1 VKVALASSNK
11 GKLRELEA
19 LFPEWEIEPFV
30 ADYPEETGETFYENA
45 RWKAQFVRETGVIP
59 AEVPVLGEDSGLEVG
74 ALGGRPGVR
83 SARFAGPEATDED
96 NVELLLR
103 ELEGVVEDERGARY
117 VSELVL
123 LLTGKRGRRRFYV
136 FRGTGTLDGRIGTT
150 PRGSEGFGYDPVFI
164 PAGRERTVAELGD
177 AWKRE
182 NSHRSQAA
190 KALLA
195 AVGKM
200 PGAV

>member
-1 VKVALASSNK
+1 MGRLKVALASSNK

-30 ADYPEETGETFYENA
+30 ADYPEETGKTFHDNA
-45 RWKAQFVRETGVIP
+45 RSKAQFARGLVP
-59 AEVPVLGEDSGLEVG
+59 AEVLVLGEDSGLEVD

-83 SARFAGPEATDED
+83 SARFAGPHATDED

-103 ELEGVVEDERGARY
+103 ELEGVPDDARGARY
-117 VSELVL
+117 ISELVL
-123 LLTGKRGRRRFYV
+123 LAPQDERRGAGR
-136 FRGTGTLDGRIGTT
+136 LEGRIGTE
-150 PRGSEGFGYDPVFI
+150 PRGSEGFGYDPVFV
-164 PAGRERTVAELGD
+164 PAEYERTVAELGD

-182 NSHRSQAA
+182 NSHRARAA